1 MNRYYEEAVDLF
13 QIALKQAQKAE
24 NIAGEGMAWGNLGTV
39 YRALEQ
45 FEDAIACHVKYRDNA
60 ERRLDTG
67 GVAIMQH
74 QLAMDYYL
82 SGGLSEAE
90 SSVLRAFQTLEQI
103 RVQIGEE
110 DKSKLSNFEK
120 NQVEAY
126 NLLQVVLVAQKKYKE
141 AFVLADASRGRAL
154 SEIVQK
160 RLFGSISPDTGTR
173 HLNEE
178 FITESFENLSAVSR
192 KLSTTLVL
200 YSVVKEFDQ
209 SGAALSWVYTW
220 VLQPKGELHFCKTR
234 LQDGIDTKVE
244 LNDDFVVSIRSS
256 LGLRSSSDAV
266 SEILSKKVFGVPR
279 ERNALLTPQNDEVLE
294 SLNGIEEMFSTDW
307 KCDNDKFSVADDSL
321 LDIQAKA
328 KKNAIHVTPALDSK
342 TDLKKSYNGDP
353 QEPSNLSATASV
365 EHKGCHTSVAKHDVQ
380 SEAGPITTR
389 ESHQGTGNAISKD
402 EPCSTIRESLPESPP
417 KKSLQEIDSAK
428 CESEDTIISSS
439 QRINDPTG
447 DHQNYQFH
455 GSLPDSPSIKVS
467 GTSYPLA
474 SSNGAP
480 QASYP
485 ALINAEI
492 DLSSVRSG
500 DAASEISTNP
510 TQSENHA
517 NKHVDTEN
525 PLSTNGHSV
534 GSYSSAPNTLVRDA
548 SSIDLKEAVRTEA
561 FCSSVVNANYTKP
574 KEDPKDP
581 LLSITN
587 NGVGEDTFLGPI
599 SATAIGQSTSE
610 TSGSSDLHDDP
621 ELAPWQ
627 PMLNQ
632 VHRILIEPI
641 ADFLPN
647 KDENPR
653 VTFIPQDFLLKVPF
667 AALLGAAGRRYV
679 IEDFIISTSPAIH
692 FLDLARAA
700 REKSE
705 LNTNAEFSL
714 LAVGNPKM
722 PFPELPQLPSAQ
734 REVRM
739 ISKIVNSEDSEVF
752 VGTRANKK
760 NVVAAMPKHKILH
773 FATHAVI
780 DESGSHGDYSMQ
792 GLIVLAKSEDG
803 STCNGLLTAEE
814 VRSMQ
819 LNAELVVL
827 SCCNTGLGKVTGDGV
842 LGELV
847 ISDHFHC

>member
-1 MNRYYEEAVDLF
+1 M
-13 QIALKQAQKAE
+13 
-24 NIAGEGMAWGNLGTV
+24 
-39 YRALEQ
+39 
-45 FEDAIACHVKYRDNA
+45 CH
-60 ERRLDTG
+60 
-67 GVAIMQH
+67 
-74 QLAMDYYL
+74 
-82 SGGLSEAE
+82 
-90 SSVLRAFQTLEQI
+90 
-103 RVQIGEE
+103 
-110 DKSKLSNFEK
+110 EK
-120 NQVEAY
+120 E
-126 NLLQVVLVAQKKYKE
+126 K
-141 AFVLADASRGRAL
+141 
-154 SEIVQK
+154 
-160 RLFGSISPDTGTR
+160 
-173 HLNEE
+173 
-178 FITESFENLSAVSR
+178 
-192 KLSTTLVL
+192 
-200 YSVVKEFDQ
+200 
-209 SGAALSWVYTW
+209 
-220 VLQPKGELHFCKTR
+220 
-234 LQDGIDTKVE
+234 
-244 LNDDFVVSIRSS
+244 
-256 LGLRSSSDAV
+256 
-266 SEILSKKVFGVPR
+266 
-279 ERNALLTPQNDEVLE
+279 ALLTPQNDEVLE

-307 KCDNDKFSVADDSL
+307 KCDNDNFSFADDSL
-321 LDIQAKA
+321 LDIPAKA
-328 KKNAIHVTPALDSK
+328 KKNTIHVTPAVDSK

-353 QEPSNLSATASV
+353 QAPSNLSSTASV

-380 SEAGPITTR
+380 SEAGPITTLK
-389 ESHQGTGNAISKD
+389 SHQGTGNAISKD
-402 EPCSTIRESLPESPP
+402 EPCSTTRESLPESPP

-480 QASYP
+480 RASYP
-485 ALINAEI
+485 ASINAEI
-492 DLSSVRSG
+492 DLSSVLSG

-525 PLSTNGHSV
+525 PLSTNGDSV
-534 GSYSSAPNTLVRDA
+534 GSYSSAPNTLVKDA
-548 SSIDLKEAVRTEA
+548 PSIDPKEAVRTEA
-561 FCSSVVNANYTKP
+561 FRSPVTNANYAKP

-587 NGVGEDTFLGPI
+587 NGVCEDTFLGPI
-599 SATAIGQSTSE
+599 STTATGQSMSE
-610 TSGSSDLHDDP
+610 TSGSSDP

-667 AALLGAAGRRYV
+667 AALLGATGRRYV

-705 LNTNAEFSL
+705 LNTNTEFSL

-722 PFPELPQLPSAQ
+722 PIPELPQLPSAQ
-734 REVRM
+734 REVDM
-739 ISKIVNSEDSEVF
+739 IRDIVNSEDSEVF

-773 FATHAVI
+773 FATHARI
-780 DESGSHGDYSMQ
+780 DESDSHGDYSMQ

-819 LNAELVVL
+819 LHAELVVL
-827 SCCNTGLGKVTGDGV
+827 SCCDTGLGKVTGDGV
-842 LGELV
+842 LGLSRAFLAAGAACV
-847 ISDHFHC
+847 IVTLWKIVDRSTSQLMTSFYREYKSSRDAALALQRAMKILQAKEATRSPRHWAAFSIVGSTG